1 VPAGRTQQMIQASIQ
16 KSLDKVTSGRRGGG
30 GGSNNQQINV
40 NNQNKIMEPGNPTTN
55 SPLAP
60 NWAGAGVLG

>member
-1 VPAGRTQQMIQASIQ
+1 MMQAAIQ
-16 KSLDKVTSGRRGGG
+16 KSLDQVSSGRGGG
-30 GGSNNQQINV
+30 GGGGNNQQINV
-40 NNQNKIMEPGNPTTN
+40 NQQTKVMEPGNPTTN